1 MSKKHIICLVVVIVL
16 FAAAGIFAFFS
27 ANSCTFEYERNL
39 EGGITIHSYTGNRRS
54 VVIPDT
60 LDGLPVTEIDSGA
73 FMHSEITDIVIPDTV
88 KIIGDRAFC
97 RCEQLVSV
105 NIPNSLER
113 IGPMAFLY
121 TPFETTLGDDEFVI
135 INNSILYKY
144 NGTSDSVT
152 IPEGITCIGGY
163 GFYENG
169 LTEIAIPNSVKYI
182 ETQAFASCKNLISVS
197 VPAAEYIG
205 NNAFSHCEKL
215 QTADITS
222 QIVGS
227 SAFYNCTSLAD
238 ITLNE
243 TQKIGNSAFHSCT
256 ALQSAALPDTLTII
270 GNDVFQG
277 SGLTEID
284 IPAGISEI
292 YSETFKD
299 CTALSRVGLKNG
311 VTAIHNSAFSGCM
324 ALSEIVLPD
333 SLTFIG
339 ERAFFGS
346 GLKKVI
352 IPDSVTELG
361 VLAFSHCPQLAEVR
375 LSEGVTA
382 ITHSCFDSCNALA
395 ELIIPDGVTEIG
407 MCAFQNTPSLKTVN
421 LPDGLKTLDF
431 SCFYNSGIDSVFIP
445 DSVEVFD
452 KQAFLRDDCTTLLYT
467 ENCKAYQQM
476 YDAEHWRVHNDY
488 VLVEVASRK
497 EAEENINAQMN

>member
-1 MSKKHIICLVVVIVL
+1 MSQKRIICLVVFLVL
-16 FAAAGIFAFFS
+16 FAAVGIFAFIS

-39 EGGITIHSYTGNRRS
+39 EGGITIHAYTGNRKS
-54 VVIPDT
+54 VVIPDA

-97 RCEQLVSV
+97 RCEQLISV
-105 NIPNSLER
+105 NIPKSLER
-113 IGPMAFLY
+113 IGCMAFLY
-121 TPFETTLGDDEFVI
+121 TPFETALGDDEFII

-152 IPEGITCIGGY
+152 IPDGITCIGGY

-169 LTEIAIPNSVKYI
+169 LTDIAIPNSVKYI
-182 ETQAFASCKNLISVS
+182 ETQAFASCKNLKSVTI
-197 VPAAEYIG
+197 PAAEYIG
-205 NNAFSHCEKL
+205 DSAFSYCDKL

-222 QIVGS
+222 KIVGN
-227 SAFYNCTSLAD
+227 SAFYNCTSLVD
-238 ITLNE
+238 ISLNK
-243 TQKIGNSAFHSCT
+243 TQRMGNTVFRSCI
-256 ALQSAALPDTLTII
+256 ALQSVALPDTLTII
-270 GNDVFQG
+270 GNNVFHG

-284 IPAGISEI
+284 IPAGVSEI

-299 CTALSRVGLKNG
+299 CTALSRVGFKDG
-311 VTAIHNSAFSGCM
+311 VTAIHNSAFSGCT
-324 ALSEIVLPD
+324 ALSEMVLPE
-333 SLTFIG
+333 SLAFIG
-339 ERAFFGS
+339 ERAFFDS
-346 GLKKVI
+346 GLKRVM

-361 VLAFSHCPQLAEVR
+361 TLAFSHCSQLTEVR
-375 LSEGVTA
+375 LSVGVAA
-382 ITHSCFDSCNALA
+382 IPHSCFDSCTALA
-395 ELIIPDGVTEIG
+395 ELTIPEGVTEIG
-407 MCAFQNTPSLKTVN
+407 MCAFQYTPSLKTVN

-452 KQAFLRDDCTTLLYT
+452 KQAFLGNGCTTLLYT
-467 ENCKAYQQM
+467 EKCKAYQQM
-476 YDAEHWRVHNDY
+476 YDAEHWRVHADY

-497 EAEENINAQMN
+497 AAEEHINEQMN